1 MKTSPGFMSN
11 TPDPKTVDSQIVKL
25 QQRFHAAHITL
36 MGDRGVPRGL
46 RPEAPSTSGTCLR
59 TEHPLERLILALF
72 QQSIS
77 PRAWTICHRGAAR
90 GGCSVRIAGRWQIV
104 QIPRHVDHRTR
115 VRGHPL

>member
-46 RPEAPSTSGTCLR
+46 RPEALN
-59 TEHPLERLILALF
+59 F
-72 QQSIS
+72 
-77 PRAWTICHRGAAR
+77 
-90 GGCSVRIAGRWQIV
+90 
-104 QIPRHVDHRTR
+104 RHVPANGTSA
-115 VRGHPL
+115 